1 MSLTNNNDVILISEW
16 DSESFHRRVLELEA
30 VGYLARKES
39 YNITPEM
46 NPETG
51 IIIHLHTIEMF
62 KPESDR
68 VSANTEGV
76 SG

>member
-1 MSLTNNNDVILISEW
+1 MLLTNNDDVILVSEW

-39 YNITPEM
+39 YNVTPEM

-51 IIIHLHTIEMF
+51 IIIHLHTMEMF
-62 KPESDR
+62 KPGLAG